1 MVVLNNMDRF
11 TLATDAIHRMGKVT
25 EASEAAVREFQSKL
39 AEHTRYIH
47 ENGEDLPEVRN
58 WTWPA

>member
-1 MVVLNNMDRF
+1 MDRY
-11 TLATDAIHRMGKVT
+11 TLAIDAIRRMNKFK
-25 EASEAAVREFQSKL
+25 EASEAAVREFQGKL

-58 WTWPA
+58 WKWPA